1 MNFLQNMKIRNKII
15 VAPAIMT
22 FIMTLWSIFYLLPL
36 FEKNM
41 LNEKQ
46 LATRHVVET
55 TMGLLVE
62 IDGLV
67 KNGTMSP
74 EDGKKL
80 AAQRLGNLRY
90 ENKDYFFI
98 SDLQA
103 RMVMHPINPSL
114 DGKDMTDVKDPSG
127 KPIFAEFAKISKEN
141 GGGFVDYLWPKPGES
156 LPVPKVSYVKL
167 FEPWGWVVGS
177 GVYVDD
183 VYKQMR
189 MIKLILLGGD
199 IAFAAFILTI
209 SVLISRLVTTPVKQM
224 VSMADDLAHG
234 EGDLTKRLGL
244 THMDEV
250 GIAAGLIDQFIA
262 KVQHS
267 VAQSA
272 DSSNE
277 TAVASQELSHIVSSL
292 SDNFQRQSAAT
303 VECNLLTQ
311 DVAGNLDVTEEMA
324 ISTTETIEATRSTL
338 ASFVDD
344 LNQAG
349 NTIIKESESQT
360 TMVSQTKEL
369 AVKATDIRMVLDI
382 IADIAD
388 QTNLL
393 ALNASIEAARAGEA
407 GRGFA
412 VVADEVRALAAKT
425 QNSLT
430 QINSGVQ
437 SVVNGVEKVC
447 VANEKSASRM
457 REIAEET
464 RRLILNVGE
473 TDERLKGAVDI
484 SSDLVNKSTYIATR
498 TKQLIE
504 LMQQIIRLSE
514 QNSAVVDEVGGVAA
528 SLAEK
533 SDSLRGVLSKFK
545 V

>member
-1 MNFLQNMKIRNKII
+1 MTFLQDWKIRNKIL

-22 FIMTLWSIFYLLPL
+22 FLMTLWCVFYLVPL
-36 FEKNM
+36 FEENILK
-41 LNEKQ
+41 EKQ
-46 LATRHVVET
+46 TATRHVVEVA
-55 TMGLLVE
+55 MGLLAE
-62 IDGLV
+62 IDGQV

-74 EDGKKL
+74 DDGKKL
-80 AAQRLGNLRY
+80 AAQRLSNLRY
-90 ENKDYFFI
+90 EDREYLFV
-98 SDLQA
+98 SDLQS
-103 RMVMHPINPSL
+103 RMVMHPINPNL
-114 DGKDMTDVKDPSG
+114 NGKDMTDVKDPSG
-127 KPIFAEFAKISKEN
+127 KHIFQEFAKICKEK

-156 LPVPKVSYVKL
+156 QPVPKISYVKL
-167 FEPWGWVVGS
+167 YEPWGWVVGS
-177 GVYVDD
+177 GIYLDD
-183 VYKQMR
+183 LYKQTR
-189 MIKLILLGGD
+189 LIKLIILGGD
-199 IAFAAFILTI
+199 IAFAVFILAI
-209 SVLISRLVTTPVKQM
+209 SILISRLVTNPVKQM

-250 GIAAGLIDQFIA
+250 GKAAGLIDQFIA

-277 TAVASQELSHIVSSL
+277 TAVASQELSHIVSNL
-292 SDNFQRQSAAT
+292 SENIQRQSAAT
-303 VECNLLTQ
+303 VECNQLTQ

-324 ISTTETIEATRSTL
+324 ISTTETIEATRTTL
-338 ASFVDD
+338 ACFVDD
-344 LNQAG
+344 LNRAG
-349 NTIIKESESQT
+349 NTIINESESQT
-360 TMVSQTKEL
+360 TMVAQSKEL

-425 QNSLT
+425 QNSLA

-437 SVVNGVEKVC
+437 SVVNGVENVC

-464 RRLILNVGE
+464 RRLISNVGE
-473 TDERLKGAVDI
+473 SDERLKGAVDI
-484 SSDLVNKSTYIATR
+484 SSNLVKKSTYIATR

-514 QNSAVVDEVGGVAA
+514 QNSAVVVEVGGVAA
-528 SLAEK
+528 TLAEK
-533 SDSLRGVLSKFK
+533 SESLRGVLSKFK

>member
-1 MNFLQNMKIRNKII
+1 MTFLQNWKIRNKII

-22 FIMTLWSIFYLLPL
+22 IMMTVWVVVYLLPL
-36 FEKNM
+36 FEKNI
-41 LNEKQ
+41 LKEKQ
-46 LATRHVVET
+46 TATRHVVET
-55 TMGLLVE
+55 TFGLLAE
-62 IDGLV
+62 INGQV
-67 KNGTMSP
+67 KNGTMSL

-80 AAQRLGNLRY
+80 AAQRLSNLRY
-90 ENKDYFFI
+90 EDKEYFFV
-98 SDLQA
+98 SDLQP
-103 RMVMHPINPSL
+103 RMVMHPIKPELN
-114 DGKDMTDVKDPSG
+114 GKDLTDIKDPSG
-127 KPIFAEFAKISKEN
+127 KAIFLEFAKISKEK
-141 GGGFVDYLWPKPGES
+141 GGGFVDYLWSKPGES
-156 LPVPKVSYVKL
+156 QPVPKISYVKL
-167 FEPWGWVVGS
+167 YEPWGWVVGS
-177 GVYVDD
+177 GIYVDD
-183 VYKQMR
+183 LYQQMLF
-189 MIKLILLGGD
+189 IKLVLLGGD
-199 IAFAAFILTI
+199 IAFVAFIMTI
-209 SVLISRLVTTPVKQM
+209 SILISRQVTMPVKQM

-244 THMDEV
+244 THNDEI
-250 GIAAGLIDQFIA
+250 GKAAGLIDQFIA

-272 DSSNE
+272 GNSNE
-277 TAVASQELSHIVSSL
+277 TAVASQELSHIVSNL
-292 SDNFQRQSAAT
+292 SDNIQRQSAAI
-303 VECNLLTQ
+303 VECNQLTQ

-324 ISTTETIEATRSTL
+324 ISTTETIEATRTTL
-338 ASFVDD
+338 ACFVDD
-344 LNQAG
+344 LNRAG
-349 NTIIKESESQT
+349 NTIINESDSQT
-360 TMVSQTKEL
+360 TMMAQTKEL

-425 QNSLT
+425 QNSLV

-437 SVVNGVEKVC
+437 TVVNGVEKVC

-504 LMQQIIRLSE
+504 LMQQIIRLTE
-514 QNSAVVDEVGGVAA
+514 QNSAVAVEVGGVAA

-533 SDSLRGVLSKFK
+533 SESLRGVLSKFK

>member
-127 KPIFAEFAKISKEN
+127 KPIFADFAKISKEN

-303 VECNLLTQ
+303 VKCNLLTQ